1 MRPIAARTMRPE
13 PSATGFTL
21 VELLLAAALGVL
33 VCGVALQLLIG
44 DAARSGALAETLRL
58 RRLQG
63 RTLALLQLDLAQAGS
78 WQVAP
83 VVDPAWPC
91 SIGTRQ
97 PLIAITPQNGTD
109 PVVYSLGTA
118 PSGLWRG
125 RVLMRCG
132 PAFDLQGQ
140 PSSHGV
146 YLNRVV
152 LDRVEAFR
160 IEQDPQLPLLHLELE
175 QRGRGRDQLVRSSAV
190 G

>member
-1 MRPIAARTMRPE
+1 MRPE

-21 VELLLAAALGVL
+21 VELLLASALGVV

-44 DAARSGALAETLRL
+44 DAARSSALTETLRL
-58 RRLQG
+58 RSLQG
-63 RTLALLQLDLAQAGS
+63 RTLALLQMDLAQAGS
-78 WQVAP
+78 WQVSPA
-83 VVDPAWPC
+83 VDPSWPC
-91 SIGTRQ
+91 SIGERQ
-97 PLIAITPQNGTD
+97 PLLAITPQNGTD

-118 PSGLWRG
+118 PSAIWRG

-140 PSSHGV
+140 PSRQGA

-152 LDRVEAFR
+152 LDGVEAFR
-160 IEQDPQLPLLHLELE
+160 VEQDPQLPLLHLQLE
-175 QRGRGRDQLVRSSAV
+175 QRGPGRHQLVRSSAV

>member
-1 MRPIAARTMRPE
+1 MRPE
-13 PSATGFTL
+13 PSTTGFTL
-21 VELLLAAALGVL
+21 VELLLASALGVV
-33 VCGVALQLLIG
+33 VCSMALQLLIG
-44 DAARSGALAETLRL
+44 DAARSSALAETLRL

-83 VVDPAWPC
+83 VVDPSWPC
-91 SIGTRQ
+91 SIGERQ
-97 PLIAITPQNGTD
+97 PLLAITPLNGSH

-140 PSSHGV
+140 PSNHGA

-160 IEQDPQLPLLHLELE
+160 IEQDPQLPLLHLQLE
-175 QRGRGRDQLVRSSAV
+175 QRGPGRDQLVRSSAV

>member
-1 MRPIAARTMRPE
+1 M
-13 PSATGFTL
+13 
-21 VELLLAAALGVL
+21 
-33 VCGVALQLLIG
+33 
-44 DAARSGALAETLRL
+44 
-58 RRLQG
+58 
-63 RTLALLQLDLAQAGS
+63 
-78 WQVAP
+78 
-83 VVDPAWPC
+83 
-91 SIGTRQ
+91 
-97 PLIAITPQNGTD
+97 
-109 PVVYSLGTA
+109 VYSLGTA

-140 PSSHGV
+140 PSSHGA

>member
-1 MRPIAARTMRPE
+1 MRPE

-44 DAARSGALAETLRL
+44 DAARSCALAETLRL

-83 VVDPAWPC
+83 VVDPSWPC
-91 SIGTRQ
+91 SIGERQ
-97 PLIAITPQNGTD
+97 PLLAITPQNGSD
-109 PVVYSLGTA
+109 PVVYSLGPA
-118 PSGLWRG
+118 PSAIWRG
-125 RVLMRCG
+125 EVLMRCG

-140 PSSHGV
+140 PSSHGS
-146 YLNRVV
+146 YQNRVV
-152 LDRVEAFR
+152 LDAVEAFR
-160 IEQDPQLPLLHLELE
+160 VEQDPQLPLLHLELE